1 MLHHLAQPVLPKQ
14 NLAVQIKVN
23 LTSYSTR
30 WTTLLCSSIVCQT
43 IVPKSTNVMFQW
55 SLSNPA
61 FVCVQGRVIERH
73 SAVDAPDGAV
83 PAAVVAE
90 GDEADD
96 VTVDDDGRR
105 KK

>member
-1 MLHHLAQPVLPKQ
+1 
-14 NLAVQIKVN
+14 
-23 LTSYSTR
+23 
-30 WTTLLCSSIVCQT
+30 
-43 IVPKSTNVMFQW
+43 MFQW

-73 SAVDAPDGAV
+73 SAVDAPDGAM

-90 GDEADD
+90 GDEGDD